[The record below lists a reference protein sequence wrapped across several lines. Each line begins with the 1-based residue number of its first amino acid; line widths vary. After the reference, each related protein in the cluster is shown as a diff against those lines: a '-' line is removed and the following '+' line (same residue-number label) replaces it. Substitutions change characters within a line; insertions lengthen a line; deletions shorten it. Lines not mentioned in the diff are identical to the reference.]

1 MSIAV
6 TDCRAHARRVVCAT
20 RCAEQPFAEA
30 TVSIRNV
37 RAAAKLRRQASVDGA
52 QPASAAAAD
61 TWLAVPLLRQVDAH
75 YEHMLHGAAP
85 GSLEVGPATDPE
97 EARADLVAESVMRR
111 LARGGVGDP
120 GGDVDSAV
128 RASSSRPA
136 LRRSISA
143 QAFAPVVGRE
153 GGPLSSDIS
162 DEITSRRG
170 GGSPIPAPLRRTM
183 EGAFGRDLGDV
194 RLHTDEHAARLSAQV
209 SAKAFTVGQDIFFGA
224 GEYRPDTTGGQH
236 TLAHELAHTGAP
248 IGEAAG
254 AARRLAVHRTIARG
268 SKEIRAVRGMTGA
281 LTRKLTGTRDRLD
294 VIGRAVDDYNT
305 ARNPD
310 TIHTML
316 HTIMLLCQQYLKEN
330 GAEGS
335 GPGDRKSSIVHDIL
349 AEAQRDLTRI
359 EAQERYLDDA
369 RSLTSKTRLTQ
380 QKQPK
385 TAHGLVQEKYAE
397 GMKMV
402 GTAAADQPLAEP
414 GAEVVSLVE
423 KVKRLND
430 ELPRVIA
437 KYGITE
443 AEAAAIRTYT
453 LADYRYINPTVANDQ
468 KWLDKANGF
477 GNEGLRMNRK
487 QRAAAEKERFD
498 PLRAEGPLHAGV
510 MMPGLAKLPV
520 KKGRVYRG
528 EVLTEKLLQERT
540 KTGEI
545 VNNAFWSASLKR
557 GTGEGFGSLKP
568 GEIRVLFV
576 LTVNN
581 ARDVRHFSDL
591 PEDEWLILPGARFAI
606 KSIEDEP
613 PKTAGRPGRKIVTAV
628 QTR

>member
-1 MSIAV
+1 MPPPTAWLPAPLRFDAARLGAPAGLTV
-6 TDCRAHARRVVCAT
+6 GHA
-20 RCAEQPFAEA
+20 E
-30 TVSIRNV
+30 
-37 RAAAKLRRQASVDGA
+37 
-52 QPASAAAAD
+52 
-61 TWLAVPLLRQVDAH
+61 
-75 YEHMLHGAAP
+75 
-85 GSLEVGPATDPE
+85 DPE
-97 EARADLVAESVMRR
+97 ELRADRVADSVMARLSRFGDRTVATEQGRAAPAAASSAAPAVRR
-111 LARGGVGDP
+111 LAPVVG
-120 GGDVDSAV
+120 A
-128 RASSSRPA
+128 
-136 LRRSISA
+136 
-143 QAFAPVVGRE
+143 APVVGRE
-153 GGPLSSDIS
+153 GGALDAGPSG
-162 DEITSRRG
+162 EITARLG
-170 GGSPIPAPLRRTM
+170 GGSRIPEPLRRSM
-183 EGAFGRDLGDV
+183 EGAFGRGFADV
-194 RLHTDEHAARLSAQV
+194 RLHTDAHGARLSAQL

-224 GEYRPDTTGGQH
+224 GEYRPDTTAGQH

-248 IGEAAG
+248 AG
-254 AARRLAVHRTIARG
+254 AARRLVVHRTIARG

-281 LTRKLTGTRDRLD
+281 VTRKLTGTRDRLD

-316 HTIMLLCQQYLKEN
+316 HTIMFLCQQYLKES
-330 GAEGS
+330 GADGS

-385 TAHGLVQEKYAE
+385 TAHGLVQEKYAA

-414 GAEVVSLVE
+414 GPEVVSLVE

-453 LADYRYINPTVANDQ
+453 LADYRYINPTVANDH
-468 KWLDKANGF
+468 KWLDKANGL
-477 GNEGLRMNRK
+477 GNEALRMNRK
-487 QRAAAEKERFD
+487 QRAAAEKEIFD

-510 MMPGLAKLPV
+510 MMTGLAKLPA

-568 GEIRVLFV
+568 GEMRVLFV

-581 ARDVRHFSDL
+581 ARDVRHFSNL

-606 KSIEDEP
+606 KSIVDERP
-613 PKTAGRPGRKIVTAV
+613 QTPGRPGRKIVTAV